1 LLKTC
6 SLIKLSVFL
15 YLNKNKYIVQKVV
28 SFFSAIALLLF
39 FSEVC
44 LGQSKSKSKEEIL
57 AFSDSVCLV
66 AGVPPGLIRDIG
78 NNETGWRFIRDF
90 SGGTA
95 HGDLQIVDNTFYH
108 WYKKL
113 KLTGGKT
120 RENYLIVG
128 IYYIKFLHK
137 TFGSWQKAR
146 YAYAR
151 GHWKEPSKWSPLE
164 KKFMGKIDWTKYDK
178 PRPNTRDS
186 LAK

>member
-1 LLKTC
+1 MFFNKALGI
-6 SLIKLSVFL
+6 LIFEKQ
-15 YLNKNKYIVQKVV
+15 NKYLVQKIV

-44 LGQSKSKSKEEIL
+44 SGQSKSKSKAEIL

>member
-1 LLKTC
+1 MQMKQLMHKLKLFFTALTLL
-6 SLIKLSVFL
+6 I
-15 YLNKNKYIVQKVV
+15 VV
-28 SFFSAIALLLF
+28 SEVSIA
-39 FSEVC
+39 
-44 LGQSKSKSKEEIL
+44 QSKPKSKAQIL
-57 AFSDSVCLV
+57 SFSDSVCI
-66 AGVPPGLIRDIG
+66 ATGVPPGLIRDIG

-90 SGGTA
+90 NGGTA
-95 HGDLQIVDNTFYH
+95 HGDLQIVDNTFFH

-128 IYYIKFLHK
+128 IYYLKSLHK

-151 GHWKEPSKWSPLE
+151 GHWKEPAKWSALE

-178 PRPNTRDS
+178 PKDFVKDT
-186 LAK
+186 LAE